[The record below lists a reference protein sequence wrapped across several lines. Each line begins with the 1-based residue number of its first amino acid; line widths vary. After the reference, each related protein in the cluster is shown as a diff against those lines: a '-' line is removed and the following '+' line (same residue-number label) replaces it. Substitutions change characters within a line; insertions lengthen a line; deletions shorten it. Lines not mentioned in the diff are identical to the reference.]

1 MRFTE
6 DIKVI
11 NKGLVMISQRFPENV
26 RHFAIINDA
35 TYGND
40 SNLLIVSYVQIMPD
54 DFVMQLHRF

>member
-26 RHFAIINDA
+26 CHFAIINDA
-35 TYGND
+35 TYRIE
-40 SNLLIVSYVQIMPD
+40 LIV
-54 DFVMQLHRF
+54 LR